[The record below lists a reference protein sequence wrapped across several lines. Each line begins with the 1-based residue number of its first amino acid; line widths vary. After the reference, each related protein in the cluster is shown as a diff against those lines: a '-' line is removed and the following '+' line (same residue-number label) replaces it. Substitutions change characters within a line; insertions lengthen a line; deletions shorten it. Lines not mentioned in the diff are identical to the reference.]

1 MQQDKPLR
9 RLGYHSGAC
18 KGLLAR
24 SPARRQT
31 LPSDQPPLP
40 AGLPR
45 PRLHVTTRYVCQDP
59 PIDAPSPSLRLAAS
73 AGNPL
78 ADAVSERKPD
88 GQSHRKIEYQVTHR
102 HRPGNDHQ
110 IVSALNNG
118 KM

>member
-40 AGLPR
+40 AGLPPAAAR
-45 PRLHVTTRYVCQDP
+45 YDTLHVP
-59 PIDAPSPSLRLAAS
+59 EAPIDAPSPSLRLAAS

>member
-59 PIDAPSPSLRLAAS
+59 PSTPRRRRSAWRRRREIHSRTPYPSA
-73 AGNPL
+73 NPMVR
-78 ADAVSERKPD
+78 A
-88 GQSHRKIEYQVTHR
+88 
-102 HRPGNDHQ
+102 
-110 IVSALNNG
+110 IVRSSIRVRTATALETIT
-118 KM
+118 KLYLP